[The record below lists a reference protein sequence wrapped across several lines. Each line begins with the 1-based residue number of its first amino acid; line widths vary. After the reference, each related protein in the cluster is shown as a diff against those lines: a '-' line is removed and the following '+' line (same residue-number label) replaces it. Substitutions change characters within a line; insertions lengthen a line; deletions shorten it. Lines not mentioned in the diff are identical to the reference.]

1 LRDEKLPLAEIR
13 RLQEIVDGETAPRAV
28 QLRML
33 GAFAA
38 VALLLAGIG
47 LHGLLAFMVSTQ
59 TREIGVRIA
68 LGVGLGYVAGRTMEA
83 LLAGVSPTDPLASSM
98 AVGLVLAVTLAGTLV
113 PAIRAVRIDPLT
125 AIRAE

>member
-1 LRDEKLPLAEIR
+1 
-13 RLQEIVDGETAPRAV
+13 
-28 QLRML
+28 ML

-83 LLAGVSPTDPLASSM
+83 LLAGVSPTDPLAYRM